1 MLNIS
6 EQIVLSKK
14 INFLFFNYKDKFSK
28 KVKKKISFFLGPTSS
43 FLQFLENRI
52 VSIHFTNMPVLDL
65 YTNMLWKYIK
75 PVEVSNDIYR
85 YSLLKKN
92 KIIKLSN
99 ENYNLK
105 TAKIL

>member
-1 MLNIS
+1 
-6 EQIVLSKK
+6 
-14 INFLFFNYKDKFSK
+14 
-28 KVKKKISFFLGPTSS
+28 
-43 FLQFLENRI
+43 
-52 VSIHFTNMPVLDL
+52 MPALDL
-65 YTNMLWKYIK
+65 YTNMLWSYIK
-75 PVEVSNDIYR
+75 PVEVSHDIYR